1 VRIIRPVS
9 QKLFVMLMC
18 FFSSAGLV
26 VMPGCTLYIK
36 TNDGNLI
43 RTTSA
48 EFNEYAEQVFRLHN
62 EVTTNLAYTLDEIEF
77 SGEDDEVFNG
87 LIEADDRMLQAC
99 SAIDK
104 VAVAR
109 RDGEK
114 VSLKQLNTAAK
125 FIPDCEKATL
135 EAAKMIAA
143 IESARNGSADM

>member
-1 VRIIRPVS
+1 
-9 QKLFVMLMC
+9 
-18 FFSSAGLV
+18 
-26 VMPGCTLYIK
+26 MPGCALYVRTTDGNLIR
-36 TNDGNLI
+36 TTDGNLI

-48 EFNEYAEQVFRLHN
+48 EFNDYAARVFRLHN

-77 SGEDDEVFNG
+77 SGEDDGAFDR

-99 SAIDK
+99 SAVDE

-114 VSLKQLNTAAK
+114 VSLRQLNTAAK

-135 EAAKMIAA
+135 EAEKLIAA
-143 IESARNGSADM
+143 VESG

>member
-1 VRIIRPVS
+1 VN
-9 QKLFVMLMC
+9 QKLLVTLMYLC
-18 FFSSAGLV
+18 SSVALAV
-26 VMPGCTLYIK
+26 TPGCALYVK
-36 TNDGNLI
+36 TNDGNLV

-48 EFNEYAEQVFRLHN
+48 EFNDYAAQVFRLHN
-62 EVTTNLAYTLDEIEF
+62 EVTTTLAYALDDLEF
-77 SGEDDEVFNG
+77 SDEDDGAFNQ

-99 SAIDK
+99 SAVDT

-135 EAAKMIAA
+135 EAQDLIAA
-143 IESARNGSADM
+143 AEFD